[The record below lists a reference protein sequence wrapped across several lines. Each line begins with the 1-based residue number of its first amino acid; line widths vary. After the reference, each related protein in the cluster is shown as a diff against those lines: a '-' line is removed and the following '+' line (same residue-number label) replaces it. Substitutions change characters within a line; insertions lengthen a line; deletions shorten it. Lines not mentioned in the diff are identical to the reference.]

1 MDRSKLD
8 VNVASYKL
16 QMKSIARTSI
26 STSLVSKPL
35 APFDSIEFAETKPRV
50 FAAQPFRHLWSDRTT
65 SEHAFR

>member
-26 STSLVSKPL
+26 STSLVSKSL
-35 APFDSIEFAETKPRV
+35 APFDNIEFAETKLRV
-50 FAAQPFRHLWSDRTT
+50 FAAQPFRQLWSDRTT